1 MAAKK
6 ARRPTSIK
14 LNLMPPYIAAARKTK
29 MMSVLTV
36 ILCFLVFG
44 GMGLWWRTNATEIA
58 RLNED
63 LERKKQ
69 EAQQVL
75 EKQNKAQSIKQ
86 EVADITN
93 ALKVLDDIHKSGSE
107 WTNILTKIA
116 SWIPEDVR
124 LTGLNFE
131 GSPTNAQS
139 VVLMGYTTSVLKLRN
154 FYSQLSQ
161 SALFTNVSIVTVDKN
176 GFPVP
181 VVGLPPVLPKEK
193 PKAPEVAKELA
204 PQGQQPTP
212 EAGAA
217 PTPMG
222 GPGAG
227 MPGPTPMGG
236 PGAGMPGPT
245 PMGGPGAGMPG
256 PTPMGGPGAGMHAPA
271 PMGGPAM
278 PMMGMGGFAMGI
290 GQQQQIVRDPT
301 APRNAV
307 YFMIRATL
315 FRPVQVASTLQPP
328 QPAAGMPGAGMAPMG
343 MGGMPPGGSP
353 PEGES
358 GGEAMT
364 GAPGGASAVGRRRM
378 EEE

>member
-236 PGAGMPGPT
+236 PGAGM
-245 PMGGPGAGMPG
+245 
-256 PTPMGGPGAGMHAPA
+256 HAPA